1 MTKINRLITFIVPL
15 LAVAAPHKSSPAE
28 SAASAG
34 DAGLCRGIEQ
44 VVEDYIRSRPEVI
57 EQALIALQTKRQA
70 AEKERVKAA
79 INEQRNQLLAD
90 ATSLVS
96 GNPAADVTLVEFFDY
111 RCVFCKKAHSTVA
124 QLLKDDPRIRGV
136 YKDLP
141 VLDEESVFAAKA
153 ALAARAQG
161 KHHALQE
168 ALLAAKTDLTPVQV
182 MKIAGQVGLETKKL
196 AAAMLDPAL
205 NAIIDRNR
213 ALAQAVGV
221 AGTPAF
227 VIGCELVPGGYQ
239 GNTTP
244 TKPPVLTQATPYTCN
259 EKTCLCNDAADC
271 GRMGQAGVCTAGTFA
286 ESPAGSGKGVCAK
299 KLV

>member
-1 MTKINRLITFIVPL
+1 MIKINRLISTLVPL
-15 LAVAAPHKSSPAE
+15 LAVAAPHASVMAE
-28 SAASAG
+28 TAASAG
-34 DAGLCRGIEQ
+34 DASLRRSIEQ

-57 EQALIALQTKRQA
+57 EQALIALETKRQA

-79 INEQRNQLLAD
+79 IGQHRSELLSD

-111 RCVFCKKAHSTVA
+111 RCGFCKKAHGTVA
-124 QLLKDDPRIRGV
+124 QLLKDDSRIRVV

-141 VLDEESVFAAKA
+141 VLGEESVFAAKA

-161 KHHALQE
+161 KHHALHE
-168 ALLAAKTDLTPVQV
+168 ALLAAKTDLTTVQV
-182 MKIAGQVGLETKKL
+182 MKIAGQVGLDTKKL

-205 NAIIDRNR
+205 NEIIDRNR

-227 VIGCELVPGGYQ
+227 IIGSELVPGAIELDRFKEVIAR
-239 GNTTP
+239 TRSD
-244 TKPPVLTQATPYTCN
+244 K
-259 EKTCLCNDAADC
+259 
-271 GRMGQAGVCTAGTFA
+271 
-286 ESPAGSGKGVCAK
+286 
-299 KLV
+299 